1 MTLTAA
7 EPILNDV
14 LIALH
19 RSLLAYMVDAWP
31 WTDDHS
37 AVAKD
42 LIENEAASQAETVSG
57 LTELLKERGFAVA
70 FGTYPDFSNLNY
82 VSLDYLL
89 KRVVKNQEG
98 VVAACRS
105 AAISLAGHPEDAE
118 LVREIEA
125 SEKDRLEHLK
135 LVASGKSLPA
145 PSQNHSPSAA
155 H

>member
-37 AVAKD
+37 AAAKN

-82 VSLDYLL
+82 VSLDFLL

-105 AAISLAGHPEDAE
+105 AAISLAEHPEDAE
-118 LVREIEA
+118 LVREIET

-135 LVASGKSLPA
+135 LVASGKTFPTQSQSQTPA
-145 PSQNHSPSAA
+145 GA

>member
-1 MTLTAA
+1 MPTAA

-19 RSLLAYMVDAWP
+19 RSLLAYMADASP
-31 WTDDHS
+31 WTGDSS
-37 AVAKD
+37 AAAKEA
-42 LIENEAASQAETVSG
+42 IESEAASQAETVVG

-89 KRVVKNQEG
+89 KRMVKNQEG

-105 AAISLAGHPEDAE
+105 AAISLAAHPEDAE
-118 LVREIEA
+118 LVREIA
-125 SEKDRLEHLK
+125 LSEQDRLEHLK
-135 LVASGKSLPA
+135 LLATGKSLPVATPVPAA
-145 PSQNHSPSAA
+145 PA

>member
-1 MTLTAA
+1 MMLSAA

-19 RSLLAYMVDAWP
+19 RSLLQYMVDAWP

-37 AVAKD
+37 AAAKEA
-42 LIENEAASQAETVSG
+42 IETEAASQAETVAG
-57 LTELLKERGFAVA
+57 LTELLRERGFPVA

-82 VSLDYLL
+82 LALDFLL
-89 KRVVKNQEG
+89 KRLVRNQES

-105 AAISLAGHPEDAE
+105 AAISLAQHPEDAD
-118 LVREIEA
+118 LVREIES
-125 SEKDRLEHLK
+125 SEQDRLDHLK
-135 LVASGKSLPA
+135 LLASGKPVPA
-145 PSQNHSPSAA
+145 QPQAPAGA